1 MMIII
6 IYQAIY
12 IYMGI
17 GQSCQSLLFPGLVF
31 PGTSSLETMVG
42 SHSDHGAFRFQ
53 VSQQNQSI
61 EIWSCGHGYWWLMVI
76 DGDY

>member
-1 MMIII
+1 
-6 IYQAIY
+6 
-12 IYMGI
+12 MGI

-31 PGTSSLETMVG
+31 PGTSSPETMVG

-61 EIWSCGHGYWWLMVI
+61 EIWCFVHAVVAMAI
-76 DGDY
+76 GD